1 MPRLKCTITSLG
13 LICLGM
19 GLAGPLMP
27 ATADDDG
34 HGGAANGVRV
44 ETLARSS
51 QDWTGGQLPRYP
63 SGQPVVTVLR
73 ITIPPGVSLPKHHH
87 PVINAGVLQQGRLE
101 VVTERGER
109 VLLSAGDALIELVNR
124 VHHGTSLGPEAAVIV
139 VVYAG
144 AEGLETTVASPVP
157 SPGL

>member
-1 MPRLKCTITSLG
+1 MPILQRTITSLG
-13 LICLGM
+13 MISLGM
-19 GLAGPLMP
+19 GIAGPLMP
-27 ATADDDG
+27 VWADDHG
-34 HGGAANGVRV
+34 HDGAASGVRV

-73 ITIPPGVSLPKHHH
+73 ITIPAGVSLPNHHH

-101 VVTERGER
+101 VITEQGETL
-109 VLLSAGDALIELVNR
+109 LLSAGDALIELVNR
-124 VHHGTSLGPEAAVIV
+124 VHRGKSLGPEPAVIV

-144 AEGLETTVASPVP
+144 AEGLPTTVLDPGP

>member
-1 MPRLKCTITSLG
+1 MPRLKRTITSLG

-34 HGGAANGVRV
+34 HGGAAGGVKV

-63 SGQPVVTVLR
+63 
-73 ITIPPGVSLPKHHH
+73 
-87 PVINAGVLQQGRLE
+87 
-101 VVTERGER
+101 
-109 VLLSAGDALIELVNR
+109 DALIELVNR
-124 VHHGTSLGPEAAVIV
+124 VHRGKSLGPEPAVIV

-144 AEGLETTVASPVP
+144 AEGLPTTVLDPGQ